1 MKRYDRRLYYCKG
14 GCRKWNLHVRSVQL
28 MCSEGRLPGIVKFG
42 RAWAIPSD
50 AEPPEDG
57 RVTSGKYKNW
67 RKSKWYFQSLF
78 RIKVHM
84 ISI

>member
-1 MKRYDRRLYYCKG
+1 MIEGYITVREAAE
-14 GCRKWNLHVRSVQL
+14 KWNLHVRSVQL
-28 MCSEGRLPGIVKFG
+28 MCSEGRIPGIVKFG

-67 RKSKWYFQSLF
+67 RKKN
-78 RIKVHM
+78 K
-84 ISI
+84 

>member
-1 MKRYDRRLYYCKG
+1 MIEGYITVRETAE
-14 GCRKWNLHVRSVQL
+14 KWNLNVRSVQL
-28 MCSEGRLPGIVKFG
+28 MCSEGRIPGIVKFG

-67 RKSKWYFQSLF
+67 RKKN
-78 RIKVHM
+78 K
-84 ISI
+84 

>member
-1 MKRYDRRLYYCKG
+1 MIEGYITIREAAE
-14 GCRKWNLHVRSVQL
+14 KWNLHVRSVQL
-28 MCSEGRLPGIVKFG
+28 MCSEGRIPGIVKFG

-67 RKSKWYFQSLF
+67 RKKN
-78 RIKVHM
+78 K
-84 ISI
+84 

>member
-1 MKRYDRRLYYCKG
+1 MIEGYITVREAAE
-14 GCRKWNLHVRSVQL
+14 KWNLHVRSVQL
-28 MCSEGRLPGIVKFG
+28 ICSEGRIPGIVKFG

-67 RKSKWYFQSLF
+67 RKKN
-78 RIKVHM
+78 K
-84 ISI
+84 